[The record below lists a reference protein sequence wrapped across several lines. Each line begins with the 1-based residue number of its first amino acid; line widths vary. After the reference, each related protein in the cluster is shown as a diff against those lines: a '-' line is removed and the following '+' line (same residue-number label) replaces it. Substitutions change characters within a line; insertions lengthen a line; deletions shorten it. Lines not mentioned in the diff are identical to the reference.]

1 MDRDGGILVAC
12 DSLQNLVTPDKYFSD
27 QSRQMMREMGF
38 FQLANFGPVW
48 VQVNEPKAWDFVL
61 PHLQT
66 LAACRSRLGRGFVFV
81 SRYWA
86 AERRQ
91 GVLRRSHLL
100 TEVCCGADRAA
111 PGAWGLR

>member
-1 MDRDGGILVAC
+1 MDRDGGILVAY
-12 DSLQNLVTPDKYFSD
+12 DSLQNLVTSDKYFSD

-66 LAACRSRLGRGFVFV
+66 LGRCIAPDLIGMGDCDKLVRLV
-81 SRYWA
+81 A
-86 AERRQ
+86 TPD
-91 GVLRRSHLL
+91 H
-100 TEVCCGADRAA
+100 RAA
-111 PGAWGLR
+111 GFR